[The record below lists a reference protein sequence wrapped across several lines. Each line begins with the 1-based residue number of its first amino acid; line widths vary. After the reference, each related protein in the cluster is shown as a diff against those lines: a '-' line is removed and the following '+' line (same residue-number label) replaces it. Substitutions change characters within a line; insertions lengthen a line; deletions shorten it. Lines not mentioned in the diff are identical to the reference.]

1 MKIMKSRCI
10 EIMRI
15 SQLLLKKCSWTSLIC
30 LSLAWCIF
38 AVIAYAGFLSD
49 DMLSN
54 IKNIYTPNGGSLLYV
69 LIFYLSFGIEM
80 IMVTSYLKHPLCE
93 EYYYTRITD
102 RTTIISA
109 NILAIVVINV
119 AIILLEIIG
128 ITLFLFLLGK
138 CTIKKPDIFVLLQI
152 LAASIIQRL
161 TLSFVLLLGKKL
173 GKNIATVFIILTVI
187 IFSSILIDS
196 DMFNTIRNWL
206 DVSRMSGMM
215 LGMEGL
221 LAIVL
226 VCVVIGID
234 YSRDISLQEDLD
246 KNDQ

>member
-10 EIMRI
+10 EIVRI
-15 SQLLLKKCSWTSLIC
+15 SQLLLKKCSWISLIC
-30 LSLAWCIF
+30 LSLAWSIF
-38 AVIAYAGFLSD
+38 AVIAYAGFLSN

-54 IKNIYTPNGGSLLYV
+54 IKNIYAPNGGSLLFV

-93 EYYYTRITD
+93 EYYYTRITG
-102 RTTIISA
+102 RTTIIFA
-109 NILAIVVINV
+109 NILAIVVINA

-128 ITLFLFLLGK
+128 ITFFLFLSGK
-138 CTIKKPDIFVLLQI
+138 CTNKKTDIFVLLQI
-152 LAASIIQRL
+152 LAAAIIPRL
-161 TLSFVLLLGKKL
+161 ILSFVLFLGKKL
-173 GKNIATVFIILTVI
+173 GKNLTTVFTILTVI
-187 IFSSILIDS
+187 IFSIILIDI
-196 DMFNTIRNWL
+196 DVFITIRNWL

-215 LGMEGL
+215 LGMVGL

-226 VCVVIGID
+226 VCVVIGVD
-234 YSRDISLQEDLD
+234 YTRDISLQEDEE